1 MKPQYE
7 TWSAGK
13 ITAVKVTDP
22 IEIDSFPNA
31 KFKVVR
37 GSASRVHE
45 FTLADLPC
53 LNPYDWIMLYNLL
66 LKYGKKKYEP
76 VIAHLKLMIVS
87 YVQKVGKMD
96 VKIVVVL

>member
-7 TWSAGK
+7 LCSVGK
-13 ITAVKVTDP
+13 ITTVKVTGL
-22 IEIDSFPNA
+22 IETNSFPNA

-37 GSASRVHE
+37 GSASLVHE
-45 FTLADLPC
+45 FTLADLPY

-66 LKYGKKKYEP
+66 LKDEQKYEP

-87 YVQKVGKMD
+87 Y
-96 VKIVVVL
+96 I